1 MNLPPYLS
9 RNHWKNYQPY
19 KSVLST
25 ACYVYSLCAISIPT
39 VSYFIPKFEEWSRGN
54 ISMFFT
60 MIAMGLIIGIFHF
73 LRKCIKMLSVS
84 QKITGADISIE
95 IQVGDIFN
103 HQGAFIISTNTT
115 FDTDMSGGLIS
126 KDSLQGQFTE
136 KYYADVKYLDQDLE
150 KELESQ
156 YFTPIDAHVRGKKKR
171 YEYGTVVML
180 RVKEQLAYWIAIAD
194 MNEHGVAAGSYEKMT
209 EILGKLWHYISE
221 RGEYV
226 PLVIPVLGTGR
237 GRINVPREEMI
248 REIIK
253 SFITAYSEKKFCEK
267 LIIVISNDDYR
278 KHGIDLQELRNYLRH
293 LCLYT
298 DFKSYKDAGK
308 GKVVDLSPELDPHQ
322 LQGAGH

>member
-19 KSVLST
+19 RSVLST
-25 ACYVYSLCAISIPT
+25 ACYVYSVGWIGISIA
-39 VSYFIPKFEEWSRGN
+39 SYFFSAFEDWSRNN
-54 ISMFFT
+54 ILMFFA
-60 MIAMGLIIGIFHF
+60 MIAVVLFIGIVHF
-73 LRKCIKMLSVS
+73 LWKCKKRLSVS
-84 QKITGADISIE
+84 QKIKETDISID

-136 KYYADVKYLDQDLE
+136 KYYEDVKYLDQDLE
-150 KELESQ
+150 TELESQ
-156 YFTPIDAHVRGKKKR
+156 NFTPIKNQVRGKKKR
-171 YEYGTVVML
+171 YEYGTVAML

-221 RGEYV
+221 RGEYM

-237 GRINVPREEMI
+237 ARINVPREEMI

-253 SFITAYSEKKFCEK
+253 SFIAAYSEKKFCEK
-267 LIIVISNDDYR
+267 LTIVISEDDYR
-278 KHGIDLQELRNYLRH
+278 KQRIDLQELGNYLRH
-293 LCLYT
+293 LCRYIDL
-298 DFKSYKDAGK
+298 KSKTDAGR
-308 GKVVDLSPELDPHQ
+308 GEVIKVAS
-322 LQGAGH
+322 G